1 MKAEEEEQFRL
12 FVLEAG
18 PVLRRMA
25 VAVCRDPHRADDA
38 VQEALIK
45 LFVAWPRISRDV
57 ATPLAYART
66 IVARGLIDDHRRP
79 FRRRE
84 VVADMPPDAV
94 SPDRSQETVDRD
106 WLRSALQALPARQRM
121 AVVLRHLECLSVT
134 ECARVLDMSESNV
147 KAATREG
154 MAALRTAATAEQ
166 QGAVQRWV

>member
-1 MKAEEEEQFRL
+1 MT
-12 FVLEAG
+12 
-18 PVLRRMA
+18 
-25 VAVCRDPHRADDA
+25 RD
-38 VQEALIK
+38 
-45 LFVAWPRISRDV
+45 
-57 ATPLAYART
+57 T
-66 IVARGLIDDHRRP
+66 
-79 FRRRE
+79 
-84 VVADMPPDAV
+84 DMPPDAV